1 MTPLWH
7 KYGPILP
14 LHDPVMTPLLP
25 QYAPLWWVCGLAVW
39 YGAWLAVVMTVR
51 VVGVVG
57 WLAVSLAGWRAG
69 RLAVLL
75 AGWFN
80 DGPSETT
87 KVYWRG

>member
-1 MTPLWH
+1 MT
-7 KYGPILP
+7 G
-14 LHDPVMTPLLP
+14 
-25 QYAPLWWVCGLAVW
+25 
-39 YGAWLAVVMTVR
+39 R

-75 AGWFN
+75 ADWFN